1 MKGNLIMKHWI
12 KDWIFPILEGLILF
26 FIINFFFSII
36 RVSGI
41 SMYPTLQNREFV
53 IMSKRVPIYRD
64 DVIVFNAYGVD
75 KNNPTVRKGTKYTKR
90 IIGLPGDKIEYTNNG
105 NLYINSKYTSQNYI
119 SRSQRTSGT
128 LTLLLPE
135 AKGVK
140 IGANKTFTVPK
151 NCYFVLGDNRKVSN
165 DSRYYGFVPKN
176 KILGRVYTFPWQEK
190 IKM

>member
-26 FIINFFFSII
+26 FVINFFFSII
-36 RVSGI
+36 RVSGV

-53 IMSKRVPIYRD
+53 IMSKRVPIHRD
-64 DVIVFNAYGVD
+64 DVVVFNAYGVD

-90 IIGLPGDKIEYTNNG
+90 IIGLPGDKIEYTNKG
-105 NLYINSKYTSQNYI
+105 NLYINGKYTSQNYI
-119 SRSQRTSGT
+119 SRSQRISGT
-128 LTLLLPE
+128 LTFLLPE

-140 IGANKTFTVPK
+140 IGTNKTFTVPK